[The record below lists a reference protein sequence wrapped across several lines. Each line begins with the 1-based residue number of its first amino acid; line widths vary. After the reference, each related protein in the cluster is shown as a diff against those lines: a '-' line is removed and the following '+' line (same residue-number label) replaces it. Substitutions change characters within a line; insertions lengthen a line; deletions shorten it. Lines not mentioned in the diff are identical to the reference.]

1 MNKQE
6 DIKKAKKILDANDDI
21 RKIEEI
27 LHDSTLFHRKADHLY
42 DELSRNIDYLP
53 YIELGKAANRMN
65 GDIPFKN
72 LSYKYKLNVFRMI
85 RNAVLEYIAYE
96 TCKKEESENEGN
108 Q

>member
-21 RKIEEI
+21 GKIEER

-42 DELSRNIDYLP
+42 DELSKKIDYLP
-53 YIELGKAANRMN
+53 YIELGKTANRMN

-72 LSYKYKLNVFRMI
+72 LNYKYKLNVFRMI
-85 RNAVLEYIAYE
+85 RNAILEYIAYE